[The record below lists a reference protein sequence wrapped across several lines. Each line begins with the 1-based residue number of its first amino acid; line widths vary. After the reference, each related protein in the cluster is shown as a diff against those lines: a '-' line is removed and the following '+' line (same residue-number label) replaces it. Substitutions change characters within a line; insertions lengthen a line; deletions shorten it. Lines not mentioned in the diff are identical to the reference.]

1 LPLGRSGLVP
11 ITPSCRL
18 ASAWPRSVARCPC
31 FARSRDMMNAA
42 YQYLDLT
49 PLGRHEQGWVRR
61 RDQYEPQGRRRMLPE
76 VRVA

>member
-1 LPLGRSGLVP
+1 
-11 ITPSCRL
+11 
-18 ASAWPRSVARCPC
+18 
-31 FARSRDMMNAA
+31 MNAA